1 MEVGDADF
9 VVLIVKLVEEGVE
22 AFGRV
27 VDASGIGR
35 MQDVRFASSRKDDID
50 VTLGDL
56 SSGSSVAV
64 DPHGSQVDDMSVD
77 LRVDDGTAQVVVA
90 GHVVFDSVPLLLGSL
105 HGIRSGALFRK
116 VHDRIGLFVLDE
128 LHKQVI
134 ILGHVQIDE
143 LHVLARH
150 LLPRLHADLRRL
162 DGSERVAS
170 QFVVDVAP
178 GQVVH
183 YHDIVAHVREVE
195 GGGPSAEA
203 VAAEDD
209 HLLFLK
215 LAIGGHV
222 QPAVHPRPL
231 SRETRETR
239 ARGDGRAEGP
249 EADGAGGEG
258 RRGEGRDCVG
268 RGQQGGE
275 RELHGGGG
283 RESGQVRASGSRGR
297 PSAW

>member
-215 LAIGGHV
+215 LAIGWVGGKRGRRE
-222 QPAVHPRPL
+222 AVRGRERRSTQFFFTRYRMRTQMSKKEGDRRGSSPHSTSL
-231 SRETRETR
+231 SRWVHILTRQPP
-239 ARGDGRAEGP
+239 DQC
-249 EADGAGGEG
+249 
-258 RRGEGRDCVG
+258 DC
-268 RGQQGGE
+268 
-275 RELHGGGG
+275 
-283 RESGQVRASGSRGR
+283 
-297 PSAW
+297 